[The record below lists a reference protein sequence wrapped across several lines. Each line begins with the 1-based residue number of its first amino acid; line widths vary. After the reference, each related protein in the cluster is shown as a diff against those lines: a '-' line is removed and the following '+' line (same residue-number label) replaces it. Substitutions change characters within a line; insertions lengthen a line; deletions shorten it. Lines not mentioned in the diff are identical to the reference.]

1 MKNAFMLS
9 PNVKKEAIMKVTSL
23 ERELEKLNQSINGDP
38 SLSKRNENQPP
49 SISDRLMYILWGIWS
64 TSSEQTKTHNDAYNI
79 AGDEFEKVLTS
90 LRNIAEKDIIELN
103 KELDN
108 LGSPWT
114 PGRIPNWKKE

>member
-1 MKNAFMLS
+1 
-9 PNVKKEAIMKVTSL
+9 
-23 ERELEKLNQSINGDP
+23 
-38 SLSKRNENQPP
+38 
-49 SISDRLMYILWGIWS
+49 MYILWGIWS
-64 TSSEQTKTHNDAYNI
+64 TSSEQTKTQNDAYNI